1 MATLEKLKENENLNE
16 LSQSQN
22 LNNNS
27 KLNNN
32 NDMGIY
38 TLHSLSDEFNNLTK
52 GVQNKEEYIR
62 KKNDD
67 KNINNNNIN
76 NNTTI
81 GNNYANE
88 LKEYYER
95 HINDSF
101 KNFRTCL
108 NKLEEI
114 ARQHNNYKI
123 TASMLKDIIDDNIFY
138 EREKQIMN
146 FIKEIKETQAQK
158 EKIKNELKQNEIN
171 NINKRLETELN
182 KKKNYKKI
190 SRELTVTVEKK
201 NAEISELQKN
211 ISIMEQEKKE
221 NAKSIQKKREE
232 YEKLKKDY
240 STLET
245 QKIEIEIKYK
255 NLLDEIK
262 SLEKINKN
270 YEKDKKL
277 LYQGMEEDKKK
288 LKENLVRECNMEWT
302 QKLKLKISDIQN
314 IKQLI
319 TSLKNEYKK
328 KYDEFTS
335 QYKNTLLIIND
346 KIIEYDNQNKE
357 NIKKIEK
364 KYEKYLNEQLL
375 INNKLKRQNE
385 ELINKKNEEN
395 IDSQKR
401 SFKITELEN
410 EVNNHKAMVEKLKI
424 DLDKKNKENIAITD
438 KNLLIVK
445 NLNNFLLMLTK
456 LKKKYLSIIFTLKTQ
471 INNIKDLYVNDISRL
486 MSINNNNVNNNINM
500 LNNRINQL
508 QMDNDELREI
518 NEKMQIKLNQL
529 IEENEEKN
537 NNINQL
543 NEELLI
549 RQQKINNLHN
559 VFNKS
564 ISSYSNGIKN
574 IQIAQK
580 LDNDVQELI
589 EKAKNQMSTISNYNT
604 DNI

>member
-1 MATLEKLKENENLNE
+1 MSSLEKIKEKDLITEE
-16 LSQSQN
+16 ISQSENNQN
-22 LNNNS
+22 DF

-32 NDMGIY
+32 NDLGLC
-38 TLHSLSDEFNNLTK
+38 TLHTLSEEFNSLTK
-52 GVQNKEEYIR
+52 KPQNKENLKQDE
-62 KKNDD
+62 NQ
-67 KNINNNNIN
+67 NINILNNDISLNNNYI
-76 NNTTI
+76 
-81 GNNYANE
+81 NE
-88 LKEYYER
+88 LKEYYQR
-95 HINDSF
+95 HLNDSYQ
-101 KNFRTCL
+101 NFRTCL
-108 NKLEEI
+108 NKLDEV
-114 ARQHNNYKI
+114 ARKHNNTKI
-123 TASMLKDIIDDNIFY
+123 TASMLKEIIDDSIFY

-171 NINKRLETELN
+171 NINKKLETELN

-190 SRELTVTVEKK
+190 SRELTVTIEKK
-201 NAEISELQKN
+201 NLEISELQKN

-221 NAKSIQKKREE
+221 NSKLIQKKREE
-232 YEKLKKDY
+232 FEKLKKDY

-255 NLLDEIK
+255 NLLEENQ
-262 SLEKINKN
+262 SLENINKN
-270 YEKDKKL
+270 YEKDKKI
-277 LYQGMEEDKKK
+277 LYQELDEEKKK
-288 LKENLVRECNMEWT
+288 LKENYVRQRDAAWGA
-302 QKLKLKISDIQN
+302 KLKEKIPEIQN
-314 IKQLI
+314 LKQLI
-319 TSLKNEYKK
+319 NSLKNEYKK
-328 KYDEFTS
+328 KYDEFIN
-335 QYKNTLLIIND
+335 QYKNSLLLIQE
-346 KIIEYDNQNKE
+346 KITEFDNQYKE

-364 KYEKYLNEQLL
+364 KYEKHLNEQLL

-385 ELINKKNEEN
+385 ELLNKKNEDN
-395 IDSQKR
+395 IDSQKMT
-401 SFKITELEN
+401 FKISELEN
-410 EVNNHKAMVEKLKI
+410 EIENHKSIIEKLKN
-424 DLDKKNKENIAITD
+424 DLNKKNKENTAIND
-438 KNLLIVK
+438 KNLLLVK

-471 INNIKDLYVNDISRL
+471 INNIKDLYINDISRI
-486 MSINNNNVNNNINM
+486 MSINNNNVNSNINL
-500 LNNRINQL
+500 LNNKINQL
-508 QMDNDELREI
+508 QEDNDKLREI
-518 NEKMQIKLNQL
+518 NEKMQMRLSQL

-604 DNI
+604 ENI

>member
-1 MATLEKLKENENLNE
+1 MSSLEKIKEKDLITEE
-16 LSQSQN
+16 ISQSENNQN
-22 LNNNS
+22 DF

-32 NDMGIY
+32 NDLGLC
-38 TLHSLSDEFNNLTK
+38 TLHTLSEEFNSLTK
-52 GVQNKEEYIR
+52 KPQNKENLKQDE
-62 KKNDD
+62 NQ
-67 KNINNNNIN
+67 NINILNNDISLNNNYI
-76 NNTTI
+76 
-81 GNNYANE
+81 NE
-88 LKEYYER
+88 LKEYYQR
-95 HINDSF
+95 HLNDSYQ
-101 KNFRTCL
+101 NFRTCL
-108 NKLEEI
+108 NKLDEV
-114 ARQHNNYKI
+114 ARKHNNTKI
-123 TASMLKDIIDDNIFY
+123 TASMLKEIIDDSIFY

-171 NINKRLETELN
+171 NINKKLETELN

-190 SRELTVTVEKK
+190 SRELTVTIEKK
-201 NAEISELQKN
+201 NLEISELQKN

-221 NAKSIQKKREE
+221 NSKLIQKKREE
-232 YEKLKKDY
+232 FEKLKKDY

-255 NLLDEIK
+255 NLLEENQ
-262 SLEKINKN
+262 SLENINKN
-270 YEKDKKL
+270 YEKDKKI
-277 LYQGMEEDKKK
+277 LYQELDEEKKK
-288 LKENLVRECNMEWT
+288 LKENYVRQRDAAWRA
-302 QKLKLKISDIQN
+302 KLKEKIPEIQN
-314 IKQLI
+314 LKQLI
-319 TSLKNEYKK
+319 NSLKNEYKK
-328 KYDEFTS
+328 KYDEFIN
-335 QYKNTLLIIND
+335 QYKNSLLLIQE
-346 KIIEYDNQNKE
+346 KITEFDNQYKE

-364 KYEKYLNEQLL
+364 KYEKHLNEQLL
-375 INNKLKRQNE
+375 INNKMKRQNE
-385 ELINKKNEEN
+385 ELLNKKNEDN
-395 IDSQKR
+395 IDSQKMT
-401 SFKITELEN
+401 FKISELEN
-410 EVNNHKAMVEKLKI
+410 EIENHKSIIEKLKN
-424 DLDKKNKENIAITD
+424 DLNKKNKENTAIND
-438 KNLLIVK
+438 KNLLLVK

-471 INNIKDLYVNDISRL
+471 INNIKDLYINDISRI
-486 MSINNNNVNNNINM
+486 MSINNNNVNSNINL
-500 LNNRINQL
+500 LNNKINQL
-508 QMDNDELREI
+508 QEDNDKLREI
-518 NEKMQIKLNQL
+518 NEKMQMRLSQL

-604 DNI
+604 ENI

>member
-1 MATLEKLKENENLNE
+1 MSSLEKIKENEMISE

-22 LNNNS
+22 NQNNS
-27 KLNNN
+27 KVNN
-32 NDMGIY
+32 NDIGLY
-38 TLHSLSDEFNNLTK
+38 TLHTLSEEFNSLTK
-52 GVQNKEEYIR
+52 KVQNKEDNI
-62 KKNDD
+62 KNENQ
-67 KNINNNNIN
+67 NINLLNNDLFNNNYI
-76 NNTTI
+76 
-81 GNNYANE
+81 NE
-88 LKEYYER
+88 LKDYYQR
-95 HINDSF
+95 HLNDSYQ
-101 KNFRTCL
+101 NFRTCL
-108 NKLEEI
+108 NKLEDV
-114 ARQHNNYKI
+114 AKKNNNTKI
-123 TASMLKDIIDDNIFY
+123 TASMLKEIIDDNIFY

-171 NINKRLETELN
+171 NINKKLETELN

-190 SRELTVTVEKK
+190 SRELTVTIEKK
-201 NAEISELQKN
+201 NLEISELQKN

-221 NAKSIQKKREE
+221 NSKSMQKKREE

-240 STLET
+240 TKLET
-245 QKIEIEIKYK
+245 QKIEVEIKYK
-255 NLLDEIK
+255 NLLDENK
-262 SLEKINKN
+262 SMEKINKN
-270 YEKDKKL
+270 YENDKQL
-277 LYQGMEEDKKK
+277 LLKGLEEEKKK
-288 LKENLVRECNMEWT
+288 LKENTIRERDLLWT
-302 QKLKLKISDIQN
+302 KKFKTKIQEIKN
-314 IKQLI
+314 IKQLMA
-319 TSLKNEYKK
+319 SLKDDYMK
-328 KYDEFTS
+328 KYDEFKK
-335 QYKNTLLIIND
+335 QYNSSLLLIKD
-346 KIIEYDNQNKE
+346 KIVELENQNKD
-357 NIKKIEK
+357 NIKKLQQ

-385 ELINKKNEEN
+385 ELLNKKNEDN
-395 IDSQKR
+395 IDSQKMT
-401 SFKITELEN
+401 FKISELQN
-410 EVNNHKAMVEKLKI
+410 ELNNNKSTIEKLKN
-424 DLDKKNKENIAITD
+424 DLNIKNKENTAITD
-438 KNLLIVK
+438 KNILIVK

-471 INNIKDLYVNDISRL
+471 INNIKDLYVNDISRI
-486 MSINNNNVNNNINM
+486 MSMNNSSVNNNLNM

-518 NEKMQIKLNQL
+518 NEKMQLKVNQL

-537 NNINQL
+537 SNINQL

-549 RQQKINNLHN
+549 RQQKINSLHN

-604 DNI
+604 DNL